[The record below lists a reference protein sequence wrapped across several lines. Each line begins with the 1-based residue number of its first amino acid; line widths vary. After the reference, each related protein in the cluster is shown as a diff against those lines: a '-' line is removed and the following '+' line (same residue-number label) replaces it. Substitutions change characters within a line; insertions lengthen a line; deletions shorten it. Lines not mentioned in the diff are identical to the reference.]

1 MDNSKEIISEAKR
14 VFPDA
19 DFVVAE
25 MQEIDE
31 NFLVQ
36 NNSQKFDAIV
46 LLASFHHLQ
55 IENERNLVLE
65 NLYKILAEN
74 GKIYMTNWNL
84 RNQEKYKK
92 SEKSP

>member
-1 MDNSKEIISEAKR
+1 
-14 VFPDA
+14 
-19 DFVVAE
+19 

-31 NFLVQ
+31 NFLRK
-36 NNSQKFDAIV
+36 NNCKKFDAIV

-55 IENERNLVLE
+55 NESDRNLVLK

-84 RNQEKYKK
+84 RSQEKYQK